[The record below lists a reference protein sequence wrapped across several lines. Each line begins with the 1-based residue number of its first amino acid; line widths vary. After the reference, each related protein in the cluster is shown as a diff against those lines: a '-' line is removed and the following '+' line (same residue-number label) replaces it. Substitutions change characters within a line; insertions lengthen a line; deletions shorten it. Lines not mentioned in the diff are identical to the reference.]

1 MGAPQ
6 TWRINSPDVI
16 SETIDGET
24 IILHLGN
31 GYYFS
36 VTGCGP
42 TAWSLLSGSVPVQA
56 TREVLAARFE
66 ADGVDVDAELER
78 FIGELQAEQLIVPAD
93 DAAAVPPP
101 AVDGTAAKAPF
112 EAPTVQKFTDMED
125 LLLLDPVHEVSP
137 EKGWPHGAPS
147 AASGTAS

>member
-1 MGAPQ
+1 MGAQ

-42 TAWSLLSGSVPVQA
+42 TAWSLLSTSVPVDA
-56 TREVLAARFE
+56 TVDALVSRY
-66 ADGVDVDAELER
+66 DVDSAQARAAVEQFVEDLH
-78 FIGELQAEQLIVPAD
+78 AEQLIVPAD
-93 DAAAVPPP
+93 DAAAVAAP
-101 AVDGTAAKAPF
+101 ADAASATTAF

-137 EKGWPHGAPS
+137 AKGWPHGAPS
-147 AASGTAS
+147 TASEKAS